1 MPLVSLQ
8 TLLKL
13 DKFLLTCL
21 ITFAF
26 TTIPYYSCD
35 YLFNQ
40 FIGITPKDEIL
51 NNHNLRVNYTD
62 YSSLLGIQLP
72 DKSSIFNT
80 DVSLYDRAHFMYGEW
95 PTSFE
100 SLNYQGELFWTN
112 LRDHRRQ
119 KRTRRSTRIKFKN
132 LKSKIATSWK
142 TFKRNDSLSLEKKT
156 DNFSDSST
164 LLPDRTRNELG
175 KHTNNS
181 LLDQKTNQIYSG
193 NLSTLKTQDL
203 LINNRL
209 KNDQNIFSK
218 LFGVSPLSNF
228 GVNIEA
234 NSNTSSSLNSEN
246 PFNIQNRRESLSE
259 TIKNLSAV
267 SFKDLSG
274 NTKSFTNYPKNW
286 KKVITEKY
294 YQNQIYKILLSSDL
308 KNFLKRE
315 PLTQQLASTQEKE
328 LDFLRMKMC
337 HYFDTLRFYF
347 KMKEK
352 IKPYSD
358 PIQNNIPQGQI
369 FGSPPFQKS
378 NPSRNKIGDF
388 GSPPVVST
396 KQPEEQKGP
405 VSSSQNQSIASFSQE
420 PRSEIGTRGA
430 KNLQELDSNKKPS
443 NINTERSSMQIGL
456 RNLPFQFKSMM
467 SLNYHQR
474 FKGSLKPVRE
484 LFQIASPN
492 SISESFPTETHQIV
506 DGSPRFDKS
515 LFNEFPINQNS
526 FFHEELSKK
535 SRPMASQ
542 GLDLSASS
550 RTTRGAEPQISNLF
564 GSNDPF
570 YVGWDKNLRKFILTS
585 RFLSRPGSLN
595 EQV

>member
-142 TFKRNDSLSLEKKT
+142 AFKKNDSLSLEEKKA
-156 DNFSDSST
+156 DNFSDSSIQS
-164 LLPDRTRNELG
+164 PNIAGNELG
-175 KHTNNS
+175 KDINNS
-181 LLDQKTNQIYSG
+181 LLHQKTNPIYSG

-234 NSNTSSSLNSEN
+234 SSNTNSPLYQGPSLNSEN

-267 SFKDLSG
+267 SFKDLSS
-274 NTKSFTNYPKNW
+274 NTKSFTNYSKNW

-358 PIQNNIPQGQI
+358 PIQNDILKE
-369 FGSPPFQKS
+369 SRKQKD
-378 NPSRNKIGDF
+378 PAL
-388 GSPPVVST
+388 
-396 KQPEEQKGP
+396 
-405 VSSSQNQSIASFSQE
+405 SSQNQSNQD
-420 PRSEIGTRGA
+420 
-430 KNLQELDSNKKPS
+430 LDTNKKAS
-443 NINTERSSMQIGL
+443 SINTERSSMQIGL
-456 RNLPFQFKSMM
+456 RDLPFQFKSMM
-467 SLNYHQR
+467 SLNYQQR

-484 LFQIASPN
+484 LFQITLPN
-492 SISESFPTETHQIV
+492 SINENSVV
-506 DGSPRFDKS
+506 DGSPRFDKA

-526 FFHEELSKK
+526 FFHEELSKNSFSQEAPQK
-535 SRPMASQ
+535 RPIDMVS
-542 GLDLSASS
+542 
-550 RTTRGAEPQISNLF
+550 
-564 GSNDPF
+564 
-570 YVGWDKNLRKFILTS
+570 
-585 RFLSRPGSLN
+585 
-595 EQV
+595 